1 MQLFLTHRI
10 DHFGFEFPIF
20 LGLKDNG
27 EEIKLTVNEILNYQ
41 GEIIT
46 YELPFV
52 LDSLRTLYGGKLP
65 AFIDISQIIKINT
78 GRAKK
83 SYPKNQLP
91 WSFWI
96 RLKNEI
102 GEEKATLFFKIIRE
116 SKDETEIFT
125 TLSELA
131 ILLKN
136 LYLNSIIILKEINQI
151 SRFFEI
157 ENRIQ
162 QILNKRQIEGI
173 YLNLEVL
180 SEIVNKLE
188 TIKNHLINKLRYN
201 HKITD
206 LNYKSLRLQL
216 IEKGFQISS
225 KDYNYFNLIGYLKS
239 AKINSQLCNDLY
251 NALRAKSDFDS
262 LSQYIPENINKVYPV
277 FDCIGTVT
285 SRILIVTPHI
295 QQLKK
300 ENRRVFIPKEN
311 YSLLYCDYNQFE
323 PGILAS
329 FSNDDEMIALYNS
342 EDIYENFSRYIFG
355 TKSLR
360 KEAKTIFLS
369 YLYGMSDKK
378 LVASIEKIIKNRGI
392 NNKISAQEFFSKFT
406 ELEKFKAKE
415 NEKMV
420 EKGFIKSETTI
431 IRYVR
436 KTKEGKGKQSEKRFV
451 LSQLIQGSASFILKK
466 AILDTME
473 DKEIEFLI
481 PMHDA
486 VLFQVPSNKLKE
498 KMTFIEKCFVDNY
511 IKVCPKIEGSVDFI
525 EFDK

>member
-10 DHFGFEFPIF
+10 DHFGFEVPLFF
-20 LGLKDNG
+20 GLKENG
-27 EEIKLTVNEILNYQ
+27 EKVKLTVNEILNYE

-52 LDSLRTLYGGKLP
+52 LDCLRPIYDGKLP
-65 AFIDISQIIKINT
+65 TFIDISQIIKINT

-91 WSFWI
+91 WNFWI

-102 GEEKATLFFKIIRE
+102 GEEKTTLIFKIIRE
-116 SKDETEIFT
+116 SKDEIEIFK
-125 TLSELA
+125 TLTELV
-131 ILLKN
+131 
-136 LYLNSIIILKEINQI
+136 IILKQLYFSSIKILNETNQF
-151 SRFFEI
+151 SRFFDI

-173 YLNLEVL
+173 YLDLEAL
-180 SEIVNKLE
+180 NEIVKKLE
-188 TIKNHLINKLRYN
+188 SSKNYLINKLRFN

-216 IEKGFQISS
+216 IEKGFHISD
-225 KDYNYFNLIGYLKS
+225 KDYNYFNLISYLKS

-251 NALRAKSDFDS
+251 NTLRAKSDFDS
-262 LSQYIPENINKVYPV
+262 LSQYIPENDNAVYPI

-285 SRILIVTPHI
+285 SRTLIVTPHI

-300 ENRRVFIPKEN
+300 ENRKIFIPKEN

-329 FSNDDEMIALYNS
+329 FSNDNEMIALYNS
-342 EDIYENFSRYIFG
+342 EDIYENFSKYIFG

-360 KEAKTIFLS
+360 KEAKIIFLS
-369 YLYGMSDKK
+369 YLYGMSDKN
-378 LVASIEKIIKNRGI
+378 LVASIERIIKNRGL
-392 NNKISAQEFFSKFT
+392 NNKISAQEFFSKFK
-406 ELEKFKAKE
+406 ELEKFKTKE

-420 EKGFIKSETTI
+420 ENGFIRYETTL

-436 KTKEGKGKQSEKRFV
+436 KTKKGKGKQSEKRFV
-451 LSQLIQGSASFILKK
+451 LSQLIQGTASFILKK

-498 KMTFIEKCFVDNY
+498 KMAFIEKCFVDNF
-511 IKVCPKIEGSVDFI
+511 IKVCPKIEGSVDFND
-525 EFDK
+525 FDK